1 MMQAREYDNGLRFRR
16 GSGDRKQD
24 YRTAHE
30 NQRDTLANAC
40 LLPHLPL
47 PIGADA
53 PQKGNLGG
61 THRGLINH
69 HIRHAGLRRKAPMV
83 AAQRTKT

>member
-1 MMQAREYDNGLRFRR
+1 M
-16 GSGDRKQD
+16 QD

-40 LLPHLPL
+40 LLPYLPL

-69 HIRHAGLRRKAPMV
+69 HIRRARLRRKAPMV
-83 AAQRTKT
+83 VKRTKT